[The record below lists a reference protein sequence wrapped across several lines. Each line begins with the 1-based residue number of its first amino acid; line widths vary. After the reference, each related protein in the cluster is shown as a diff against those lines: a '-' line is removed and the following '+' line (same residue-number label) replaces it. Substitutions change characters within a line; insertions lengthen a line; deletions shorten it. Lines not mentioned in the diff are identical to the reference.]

1 VTLSRWG
8 DFFREGLRNIY
19 RHKTRSALTLLG
31 VVFGIAAV
39 ITMMGIG
46 EGAQRSVLAEISGLG
61 LRNIIA
67 ESVRP
72 TQQRESPGGSNSV
85 RDRLDYGLTFRDARQ
100 IAAGL
105 EEVGA
110 TINIAHQIKHKV
122 YYRGALQTCKTLGVN
137 PDYWSLVNA
146 QMERGQPISALHEL
160 RAKKVAVVNLDFFNA
175 MQSIGNGLGETLKIG
190 AEYFEVIGVVDIPAH
205 SGRGYVYVPYRT
217 ASAVFGTVFLKRESG
232 DMEYS
237 QTEVGQL
244 IVQAPSEE
252 TVKTVSDVVAFTLKN
267 NHEQDD
273 YTLYVPLNILE
284 SKQRTQQILNLVLV
298 TIAAISLIVGG
309 IGIMNIM
316 LASVTER
323 IPEIGIRRAVGATQ
337 QDILYQF
344 LAETTTLT
352 LTGGVL
358 GCVAGMIFIP
368 VASTFT
374 GWQGVVTASSVI
386 VSLFVSILVGLIFG
400 ITPAINASRMDPGAA
415 LRYE

>member
-1 VTLSRWG
+1 M
-8 DFFREGLRNIY
+8 
-19 RHKTRSALTLLG
+19 RSALTLLG

-72 TQQRESPGGSNSV
+72 TQINDGGGGSASV
-85 RDRLDYGLTFRDARQ
+85 RDRLDYGITFRDARQ
-100 IAAGL
+100 IEAAL
-105 EEVGA
+105 ESIDA
-110 TINIAHQIKHKV
+110 KINIAHQIKHNV
-122 YYRGALQTCKTLGVN
+122 YYRGEKLSAKTLGVD
-137 PDYWSLVNA
+137 PEYWKMVHTRLS
-146 QMERGQPISALHEL
+146 RGSMIGVIHNDQ
-160 RAKKVAVVNLDFFNA
+160 AKKVAVINEDFYQTMNS
-175 MQSIGNGLGETLKIG
+175 MGNGVGETLKVG
-190 AEYFEVIGVVDIPAH
+190 SQYFEIVGVVNIPAH
-205 SGRGYVYVPYRT
+205 SGRGHIYLPYNT
-217 ASAVFGTVFLKRESG
+217 ASGVFGDTFVKVESG

-237 QTEVGQL
+237 HTEIGQL
-244 IVQAPSEE
+244 IVQAPSEA
-252 TVKTVSDVVAFTLKN
+252 TVKTVAEVVEHTLKA
-267 NHEQDD
+267 NHRNDD
-273 YTLYVPLNILE
+273 YSLYVPLNILE

-337 QDILYQF
+337 ADILYQF

-358 GCVAGMIFIP
+358 GCVVGMVLIP
-368 VASTFT
+368 IASSFT
-374 GWQGVVTASSVI
+374 GWDGVVTPSSVI
-386 VSLFVSILVGLIFG
+386 ISLVVSMLVGLIFG
-400 ITPAINASRMDPGAA
+400 IAPAVNASKMDPGAA